1 METRYKVI
9 LEIEGKLPMFTNQM
23 RLKESIV
30 NAHNEY
36 AGFISPYYSTWNAE
50 YDGPDDG
57 LDENGRLMGVSESQ
71 YMKYIMEKTN
81 DIMPSFNNRGVA
93 KKTFDHYEIGEEL
106 QLVGVMYNGT
116 KVSFAMKPV

>member
-1 METRYKVI
+1 METRYKII
-9 LEIEGKLPMFTNQM
+9 LEIVGKLPMFTSQ
-23 RLKESIV
+23 RKLESSIV

-36 AGFISPYYSTWNAE
+36 ADFINPYYNTWNAE

-57 LDENGRLMGVSESQ
+57 FDENGCLIGVSESQ
-71 YMKYIMEKTN
+71 YMNYIMEKTN
-81 DIMPSFNNRGVA
+81 EIMPDFNSRGIE

-106 QLVGVMYNGT
+106 QLVGVMRNGT

>member
-36 AGFISPYYSTWNAE
+36 ADFINPYYSTWNAE

-81 DIMPSFNNRGVA
+81 EIMPDFNNRGVE

-106 QLVGVMYNGT
+106 QLVGVMHNGT
-116 KVSFAMKPV
+116 KVSFAMEPV